1 VFVPSIF
8 LEQVQKI
15 VCGDDETPSDHVS
28 IPETGANTIIV
39 NLADTR
45 LGQAQRTVHTLYMPA
60 YVLPIANILNGDASQ
75 NHNNAAAGQNNTSY
89 NARFIAPDAH
99 ILAVDDVTT
108 NLKVLRGLI
117 APYKMQIDCCTSG
130 NEALKLV
137 QEKVY
142 DMVFLDHM
150 MPGMDGIA
158 TLKAIRALNSDYYQK
173 LPIVALTAN
182 AMQGMREQYLS
193 YGFQDY
199 LIKPIEIARLDAV
212 LAHWLPPAKLI
223 KGGSLRQAK
232 GPEDELQGAAGELVA
247 VDESSWLEKLQTIEG
262 LDIQD
267 ALSHVGSLENYV
279 EVLKQFHLEMKVY
292 ITDIQG
298 AFDEK
303 NWDDYTLRLH
313 AVKGAFG
320 TIGMKSI
327 SEWARELETAAKN
340 NDITL
345 CEEQTKPFCAAVT
358 AFEDR
363 LEDILPRQQETP
375 PQDGAPNVDAVFVK
389 EKLEALYL
397 ACYNFKSDDAEAL
410 INTLNQVSFQEQ
422 WYGSLTNIRTL
433 VGTYEYGAAEKA
445 IQALLTELRET

>member
-1 VFVPSIF
+1 
-8 LEQVQKI
+8 
-15 VCGDDETPSDHVS
+15 
-28 IPETGANTIIV
+28 
-39 NLADTR
+39 
-45 LGQAQRTVHTLYMPA
+45 MPA

-75 NHNNAAAGQNNTSY
+75 NHNNAEVRQNTSY

-99 ILAVDDVTT
+99 VLAVDDVTT

-142 DMVFLDHM
+142 DLVFLDHM
-150 MPGMDGIA
+150 MPGMDGIE
-158 TLKAIRALNSDYYQK
+158 TLKAIRALGSDYYQK
-173 LPIVALTAN
+173 LRIVALTAN
-182 AMQGMREQYLS
+182 AMQGMREQYLG

-212 LAHWLPPAKLI
+212 LAHWLPPAKRI
-223 KGGSLRQAK
+223 KGEDSHQA
-232 GPEDELQGAAGELVA
+232 GGNT
-247 VDESSWLEKLQTIEG
+247 DESSWLEKLQTIEG

-279 EVLKQFHLEMKVY
+279 EVLKQFHSEMKAY
-292 ITDIQG
+292 ITGIQS
-298 AFDEK
+298 AFEEM
-303 NWDDYTLRLH
+303 NWADYTLRLH

-340 NDITL
+340 KDLTL
-345 CEEQTKPFCAAVT
+345 CQEQTKPFCVAIA

-363 LEDILPRQQETP
+363 LEDILPRQQETR
-375 PQDGAPNVDAVFVK
+375 PQNDAPSVDTAFVK

-397 ACYNFKSDDAEAL
+397 ACYNFKSDDAEAI

-422 WYGSLTNIRTL
+422 WYNSLANIRTL
-433 VGTYEYGAAEKA
+433 VGSYEYGAAEKA
-445 IQALLTELRET
+445 IQALLTEIREA